1 MNIGVM
7 FSGIPTSG
15 SFWAWVI
22 LTRGGNIPDDCPCHV
37 YLLQDRA
44 GLRCYCDNL
53 PPCCVCL
60 NFYVDT
66 RSPGLLTLYVLHVP
80 FFCVS
85 LLLSPLL
92 KSSNI

>member
-1 MNIGVM
+1 M

-22 LTRGGNIPDDCPCHV
+22 LTRGGNIPDDCPWHV

-44 GLRCYCDNL
+44 ELRCYRDNL

-60 NFYVDT
+60 TFYVDT

-80 FFCVS
+80 LFCVS